1 MPVGLCV
8 CKAYSPTNKP
18 PSKPIKAAMAP
29 TGTLKSGGM
38 KGTGELGSTQKRTT
52 GADKFMIKFE
62 PPTLEKLERKLQI
75 MQNEWHQESSFKNE
89 EVAAMYFHWQPT
101 QGPFMIVPSLLK
113 EDFFANFSLTI
124 FSSAPVELQKL
135 EDARNAVLASRW

>member
-1 MPVGLCV
+1 M
-8 CKAYSPTNKP
+8 
-18 PSKPIKAAMAP
+18 
-29 TGTLKSGGM
+29 
-38 KGTGELGSTQKRTT
+38 GSTAKRGT

-75 MQNEWHQESSFKNE
+75 MQNEWHEESSFRHD

-101 QGPFMIVPSLLK
+101 QGPFMVVPSLMK

-124 FSSAPVELQKL
+124 FSSAPVEL
-135 EDARNAVLASRW
+135 